1 MHLLLICVLLAS
13 ANLHAPTMHGSQPMA
28 GSTPLLL
35 DDFSDASGSA
45 AFGTSWLA
53 FTDRVMGGLSSV
65 RARYVDESSRPH
77 LHMAGSVSLENN
89 GGFVQVALPLARD
102 GRPLDAREYR
112 SVRMRVRGNGERY
125 YLHLRTNDTR
135 APWQYYAAPFE
146 TTAEWTEVE
155 VAFEDFEPVSLRAPL
170 DRSGLQRIALVAA
183 KRAMRADLSV
193 ARIEFVR

>member
-1 MHLLLICVLLAS
+1 MMHPNLICVLLAS
-13 ANLHAPTMHGSQPMA
+13 TILHPPTHGSQPMA
-28 GSTPLLL
+28 GSTCLLL
-35 DDFSDASGSA
+35 DDFSDPSGNA

-65 RARYVDESSRPH
+65 RARYVDESGRPH

-102 GRPLDAREYR
+102 ERPLDASEYR
-112 SVRMRVRGNGERY
+112 AVRLRVRGNGERY
-125 YLHLRTNDTR
+125 YVHLRTNDAR
-135 APWQYYAAPFE
+135 APWQYYAASFE

-170 DRSGLQRIALVAA
+170 DRSRLQRIAVVAA
-183 KRAMRADLSV
+183 KRAMQADLSV
-193 ARIEFVR
+193 ARIELVP